1 MTSQYPSELE
11 DQISLANGELLHIRP
26 LRRGEDLPIRQLYEN
41 LSPDTRYLRFF
52 SPMPRLPDAVLRL
65 MSCVDYRRRV
75 ALLAELDTPDGVQ
88 VVALGNFAAMDLNTA
103 EVALVVADRWQR
115 RGIGTALASKLL
127 LAAEAR
133 GFERFVAY
141 MLHGNAAIRKLLNGA
156 AVIVSTKTQY
166 AVSEVSFVRRDANPR
181 EGSPP
186 AARLA

>member
-52 SPMPRLPDAVLRL
+52 SPMPRLPDPVLRL

-88 VVALGNFAAMDLNTA
+88 VVALGNFAGMDPNTA

-133 GFERFVAY
+133 GFERFVAH
-141 MLHGNAAIRKLLNGA
+141 MLHGNAVIRKLLNRA

-166 AVSEVSFVRRDANPR
+166 AVSEVSFVRRRCEP
-181 EGSPP
+181 S
-186 AARLA
+186 